1 MSGNQ
6 QQLPLELQGFG
17 LLGDPRVWVEMVK
30 TRELLGSALRSQPA
44 EGAKKGGGRVGATV
58 LVALM
63 SSAGLVL
70 WGLCMD

>member
-17 LLGDPRVWVEMVK
+17 LLGDPRAWVEMVK
-30 TRELLGSALRSQPA
+30 TRELGSALRSQPA
-44 EGAKKGGGRVGATV
+44 EGAKKGCGWVGATV
-58 LVALM
+58 LVAVM
-63 SSAGLVL
+63 SGVGLVL